1 MPVELIANAIVAVLL
16 VVMIGYSFMLNK
28 RLDGMRKD
36 HQEMSRLIASL
47 NSASEKA
54 QQSVQQLRAMGQEAE
69 HALKMEVAKARAL
82 ADELSLI
89 TEAGSNLADRIDEGL
104 TQKKEG
110 VPQSKAGGVVAEA
123 PEEDDWLLQDDQAA
137 APKSGNDLLSK
148 LRSAR

>member
-16 VVMIGYSFMLNK
+16 VVMIGYSFLLNK
-28 RLDGMRKD
+28 RLDGLRRD
-36 HQEMSRLIASL
+36 HQEMSRLIAAL
-47 NSASEKA
+47 NSASERA

-89 TEAGSNLADRIDEGL
+89 TEAGNNLADRIDEGL
-104 TQKKEG
+104 THKKE
-110 VPQSKAGGVVAEA
+110 VSAQNRAGASVAEE
-123 PEEDDWLLQDDQAA
+123 PEEDDWLLQDEQASP
-137 APKSGNDLLSK
+137 PKSGNDLLSK